1 MRPIDKGT
9 SVVTYTTYGDARHDL
24 AAQIGYYCSYCEMG
38 TNNMIEVEHVHPI
51 HHGGDEL
58 DWGNFLLSCKYCN
71 TIKSDNNVNRTGYF
85 WADIDNTDLL
95 FDYTLDERILVVKT
109 TLTPAQQTQANALI
123 KLVGLNRYPK
133 NAIPPTEADTRWRLR
148 DEVRTTAMSSY
159 NRWYRIRDDIGNPSR
174 IDMAEQIAET
184 SLIGFYSVWCK
195 IFEFEQT
202 VLDSIDL
209 LWQDRFN
216 NFKQFDP
223 VTGLRLMRHGGQI

>member
-9 SVVTYTTYGDARHDL
+9 SAVAYTTYGSARHDL
-24 AAQIGYYCSYCEMG
+24 AEQIGYYCSYCEMG

-58 DWGNFLLSCKYCN
+58 DWRNFLLSCKYCN
-71 TIKSDNNVNRTGYF
+71 TIKSDDNISRAGYF
-85 WADIDNTDLL
+85 WPDIDNTDLL
-95 FDYTLDERILVVKT
+95 FDYTLDERILEART
-109 TLTPAQQTQANALI
+109 NLTPDQNSQAEALI
-123 KLVGLNRYPK
+123 KLVGLNRYPG
-133 NAIPPTEADTRWRLR
+133 NAEPPTEADTRWRLR

-159 NRWYRIRDDIGNPSR
+159 NRWSKIRADIGNPYR

-184 SLIGFYSVWCK
+184 SLIGFYSLWCK
-195 IFEFEQT
+195 IFEGEQT

-209 LWQDRFN
+209 LWQGKFH

-223 VTGLRLMRHGGQI
+223 ITGSRLIRHGGQI